1 MAKFSSFMAR
11 LRMLL
16 VLGLTV
22 LLAAACGGGGDSPL
36 AGVGSGGTG
45 FGVTSGF
52 GSLIVDGMRH
62 DDSAASYWSEQEQ
75 GSAMAMA
82 PTGATVGQ
90 SVEFS
95 YDGNGN
101 IRSAL
106 ISPELVG
113 SVTAVGSDSVT
124 LLGTRVFINTD
135 AALAPVT
142 RLVGYASLADIKL
155 GDRIEVHG
163 LLKTDAQGVLS
174 VQATLIVLQA
184 PAAGL
189 RLTGYVTQYNAGA
202 GSFVIGA
209 NSVKVGAALISPAGA
224 ALADGELVTVW
235 SASEPVGNNISASV
249 IRVKGLAGVS
259 QNVTLS
265 GPISSFV
272 SAASFKVRNLTV
284 DASQAQ
290 IAPSGA
296 TLGADKYVVVV
307 GSFDAA
313 SNKLSASRVT
323 VFTAAAPTQV
333 ELHGTVANFV
343 SASSFTLRGVV
354 LDASAAT
361 FSGGTAAQLANGVY
375 VEVHGTVVNNVVQA
389 SSVAIQALSPLQAPT
404 GAVIDVS
411 GTVTAYDAVSGSY
424 SMTLASGATLHGK
437 LGSSMFYNNGTAANL
452 AVGQTVTVN
461 GMLAG
466 GMLSTAVLNFT
477 PTSVA
482 PSSGSLHMEGI
493 AYNVT
498 PTSLM
503 LNGVLIHTNGVVVQ
517 RGGMMGG
524 GRTMMSG
531 STVAVDLLLIGGQY
545 VATAITLLH

>member
-1 MAKFSSFMAR
+1 MANFSFMAR
-11 LRMLL
+11 LRMMLA
-16 VLGLTV
+16 LGATV
-22 LLAAACGGGGDSPL
+22 LLAAACGGGDSTV

-45 FGVTSGF
+45 FGVATGF

-75 GSAMAMA
+75 GSAVAMA

-95 YDGNGN
+95 YDVNGN

-113 SVTAVGSDSVT
+113 SVTAVGANSVT
-124 LLGTRVFINTD
+124 LLGTSVFVNND

-142 RLVGYASLADIKL
+142 RFVGYASLADIKVA
-155 GDRIEVHG
+155 DRIEVHG
-163 LLKTDAQGVLS
+163 LLKTDSQGVVS

-184 PAAGL
+184 PVAGV
-189 RLTGYVTQYNAGA
+189 RLTGYVTQYNASA
-202 GSFVIGA
+202 GSFMIGA

-235 SASEPVGNNISASV
+235 SASEPVGNSISASI

-265 GPISSFV
+265 GPISSFA
-272 SAASFKVRNLTV
+272 SAASFKLRNLTV

-313 SNKLSASRVT
+313 SNKVSASRVT

-333 ELHGTVANFV
+333 ELHGSVANFV
-343 SASSFTLRGVV
+343 SASSFTVRGVV

-375 VEVHGTVVNNVVQA
+375 VEVHGTVVNNVVHA
-389 SSVAIQALSPLQAPT
+389 SSVAIQALSPLQAPA

-411 GTVTAYDAVSGSY
+411 GTLTAYDAASGSY
-424 SMTLASGATLHGK
+424 SMTLASGATLQGK
-437 LGSSMFYNNGTAANL
+437 LGSSMFYNNGTVANL
-452 AVGQTVTVN
+452 AVGQAVTVN

-466 GMLSTAVLNFT
+466 GMLSTSVLNFT

-503 LNGVLIHTNGVVVQ
+503 LNGVLIHTNGVAVQ

-524 GRTMMSG
+524 GRNMMSG
-531 STVAVDLLLIGGQY
+531 STVAVDLLVSGGQY
-545 VATAITLLH
+545 VATAITLLR

>member
-1 MAKFSSFMAR
+1 MANFSFMAR
-11 LRMLL
+11 LRTML

-22 LLAAACGGGGDSPL
+22 LLAAACGGGGDSTL

-45 FGVTSGF
+45 FGVTTGF

-75 GSAMAMA
+75 GSAMALA

-113 SVTAVGSDSVT
+113 SVTAVGANSVT

-142 RLVGYASLADIKL
+142 RLVGYASLADIKVA
-155 GDRIEVHG
+155 DRIEVHG
-163 LLKTDAQGVLS
+163 LLKTDSQGVVS

-202 GSFVIGA
+202 GTFVIGV

-307 GSFDAA
+307 GTFDAS
-313 SNKLSASRVT
+313 SNKVSASRVT
-323 VFTAAAPTQV
+323 VFTAAAPTKV

-343 SASSFTLRGVV
+343 SASSFTVRGVV

-361 FSGGTAAQLANGVY
+361 FSGGAAAQLANGVY

-389 SSVAIQALSPLQAPT
+389 SSVAIQAISPLQAPA

-411 GTVTAYDAVSGSY
+411 GTLTAYDAASGSY
-424 SMTLASGATLHGK
+424 SMTLASGATLQGK

-452 AVGQTVTVN
+452 AVGQMVTVN

-477 PTSVA
+477 STSVA

-503 LNGVLIHTNGVVVQ
+503 LNGVLIHTNGVAVQ

-524 GRTMMSG
+524 GRNMMSG
-531 STVAVDLLLIGGQY
+531 STVAIDLLLTGGQY